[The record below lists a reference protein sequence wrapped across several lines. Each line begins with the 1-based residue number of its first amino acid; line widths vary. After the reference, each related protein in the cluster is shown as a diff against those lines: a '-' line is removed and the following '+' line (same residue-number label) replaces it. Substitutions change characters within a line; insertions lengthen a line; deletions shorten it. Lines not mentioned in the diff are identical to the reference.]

1 MGDIGGI
8 SFEMDNIASMTG
20 IVLFGILCYI
30 AGRLHQH
37 YRTTEER
44 DLAYREGYNTAT
56 RALFSLATRATRGIE
71 APPLME
77 VRREVPSPRPTPI
90 KGSAK
95 VGGKIPAKVGGR
107 HSAGDQKSTMQQ
119 TNVLN
124 PWEKSHSV

>member
-1 MGDIGGI
+1 MAYSKGMGDIGGF
-8 SFEMDNIASMTG
+8 SFKMDNVAPLTA

-30 AGRLHQH
+30 AGRMQQH

-56 RALFSLATRATRGIE
+56 RALFSLATKATRGIE

-77 VRREVPSPRPTPI
+77 VRRELPSPKPI
-90 KGSAK
+90 TGSAR
-95 VGGKIPAKVGGR
+95 VRGR

-119 TNVLN
+119 TKVLN
-124 PWEKSHSV
+124 PWEESRSA